1 MSEWSLQELPLKSCI
16 RTAPPNR
23 FIGYLCEF
31 SKLPQ
36 QTTCVIALGKS
47 IRFCLNNQARASQP
61 SSLRVTNYTITLQ
74 QPIVRRMFRLIFLFT
89 SSLPS
94 KLSASLPA
102 TATTKTS
109 IQSVSYDCGV
119 RNSSPPTPHSNTPW
133 ERWVVHNNKLPPGW
147 ERTETEYT
155 PLLGRLDSTPVLVP

>member
-1 MSEWSLQELPLKSCI
+1 MKSSRITFEKLHSHGTPQSIHRISMRVQQVTSTDNLCNRAREVHQVLSEQPG
-16 RTAPPNR
+16 AR
-23 FIGYLCEF
+23 F
-31 SKLPQ
+31 P
-36 QTTCVIALGKS
+36 TVV
-47 IRFCLNNQARASQP
+47 
-61 SSLRVTNYTITLQ
+61 VTNYTITLQ
-74 QPIVRRMFRLIFLFT
+74 QPIVRRLIFLFT

-102 TATTKTS
+102 TATTKTP